1 MHAGRRFFQ
10 PFPMAR
16 PFAPRL
22 PPGLA
27 NGSGSPRNIRDMT
40 TSPATAIALS
50 PDAAARGADARV
62 VGWWLVVVAA
72 MVFVMVVI
80 GGLTRLTESGL
91 SITEWQPITGA
102 LPPFSEADWRALFAK
117 YRESP
122 QFLKMFPDLTLAGFK
137 SIFWLEYI
145 HRLWGRLIGV
155 VFLVPFLWFWIRGR
169 IPKGYGPTLL
179 GLFVL
184 GGLQG
189 AVGWLMVASGLV
201 DRPSVS
207 HYRLA
212 IHLALAI
219 VIYAGLLWTA
229 LGLMQPRTGL
239 ALARGNRGWARLVY
253 TLIGV
258 TILAGALVAGLRAGL
273 IYNSFPL
280 MGGALV
286 PSDYWQTALGWL
298 NAFENHAAVQFNHR
312 VLATATLLASA
323 YLWLRV
329 RGAEPPAVRR
339 SAALMLGAVLLQYAL
354 GIVTILSFGQTP
366 PPMAAAVAIGT
377 LHQAGAMVLVTAVL
391 WFAHA
396 ARASGTV
403 TSSA

>member
-1 MHAGRRFFQ
+1 MV
-10 PFPMAR
+10 
-16 PFAPRL
+16 
-22 PPGLA
+22 
-27 NGSGSPRNIRDMT
+27 RDRQEMPLEMT
-40 TSPATAIALS
+40 ASPATAIGLS
-50 PDAAARGADARV
+50 PAAARGAADARA
-62 VGWWLVVVAA
+62 VGWWLVAVAA

-91 SITEWQPITGA
+91 SITEWQPVSGA
-102 LPPFSEADWRALFAK
+102 LPPFSEADWQALFAK

-155 VFLVPFLWFWIRGR
+155 VFLLPFLWFWIRGR
-169 IPKGYGPTLL
+169 IPKGYGPALV

-201 DRPSVS
+201 DRPAVS

-219 VIYAGLLWTA
+219 VIYVALLWTA
-229 LGLMQPRTGL
+229 LGLLQRRGGL
-239 ALARGNRGWARLVY
+239 ALAQGNRGWARLVY
-253 TLIGV
+253 TLVGV

-273 IYNSFPL
+273 IYNTFPL

-286 PSDYWQTALGWL
+286 PSDYWQPALGWI
-298 NAFENHAAVQFNHR
+298 NAFENRAAVQFHHR
-312 VLATATLLASA
+312 VLATATLLAA
-323 YLWLRV
+323 VYLWWRV
-329 RGAEPPAVRR
+329 RSEGTLVRR
-339 SAALMLGAVLLQYAL
+339 TAALTAGAVLLQYAL

-366 PPMAAAVAIGT
+366 PPMDAAVAIGT
-377 LHQAGAMVLVTAVL
+377 LHQAGAMILVTAAL

-396 ARASGTV
+396 ARRV